1 MSITRS
7 DSSIFLDPS
16 LGLVEEPWPEG
27 NDLEIVGS
35 SAEMRRLRLQ
45 VRRIGPHF
53 RTVLVHGET
62 GTGKEQVARALH
74 GMSHAADGPFVVCHG
89 AALEEA
95 VAGRRLQE
103 DDWGGDASDAI
114 SCLTRMARRGTLFL
128 DGIHEMPMQTQLRL
142 LRLLR
147 RQDSTQNQPETRRHD
162 LRSGLRMIAATS
174 ENLKILGSAGRF
186 QQELYQRFAMVEIT
200 LPPLRARRDD
210 IPDLTKYFMSQLAPL
225 YKRKVPAVS
234 DQAMERMQRYDWP
247 GNVRELKGIV
257 RSSLSRVE
265 GDVLESHH
273 LPALAEESTPKSVTE
288 GTAEN
293 ARLQDVIEQH
303 VLRVLKD
310 CGGNKVR
317 AAEMLGISRSTLYRM
332 LDASASAVL
341 Q

>member
-7 DSSIFLDPS
+7 DSPTFIEPS
-16 LGLVEEPWPEG
+16 RGLVEEPRPKG
-27 NDLEIVGS
+27 NGFEIVGY
-35 SAEMRRLRLQ
+35 SAEIKRLRLQ
-45 VRRIGPHF
+45 VQRIGPHF
-53 RTVLVHGET
+53 RTVLISGEA

-74 GMSHAADGPFVVCHG
+74 GMSHVADGPFVVCHG

-95 VAGRRLQE
+95 VAEHLKE
-103 DDWGGDASDAI
+103 NADALG
-114 SCLTRMARRGTLFL
+114 CLTKMAHRGTLFL
-128 DGIHEMPMQTQLRL
+128 HGIHEMPLQTQLRL

-147 RQDSTQNQPETRRHD
+147 RHDSTQNHLEACRLD
-162 LRSGLRMIAATS
+162 LRMIAATS
-174 ENLKILGSAGRF
+174 ENLKILASAGRF

-210 IPDLTKYFMSQLAPL
+210 IPDLAKYFMSQLAPL
-225 YKRKVPAVS
+225 FRRKVPTIS
-234 DQAMERMQRYDWP
+234 DEAMERMLNYSWP

-265 GDVLESHH
+265 GDVLETHH
-273 LPALAEESTPKSVTE
+273 LPALAEENAPSS
-288 GTAEN
+288 TAEGMAES
-293 ARLQDVIEQH
+293 ARLQDVVEQH

-317 AAEMLGISRSTLYRM
+317 AAEVLGISRSTLYRM
-332 LDASASAVL
+332 LDASASTVL

>member
-7 DSSIFLDPS
+7 DSSIFIDPS
-16 LGLVEEPWPEG
+16 HGLVEEPWPEG
-27 NDLEIVGS
+27 NGLEIVGS
-35 SAEMRRLRLQ
+35 SAEIRRLRLQ

-95 VAGRRLQE
+95 VAGRLQE
-103 DDWGGDASDAI
+103 NDCGVDHSDAI
-114 SCLTRMARRGTLFL
+114 GCLTRMAHRGTLFL
-128 DGIHEMPMQTQLRL
+128 DGIHEMPLQTQLRL

-147 RQDSTQNQPETRRHD
+147 RFDSTQKQRETCRHD
-162 LRSGLRMIAATS
+162 LRSDLRMIAATS
-174 ENLKILGSAGRF
+174 ENLKILASAGRF

-225 YKRKVPAVS
+225 YKRKMPAVS
-234 DQAMERMQRYDWP
+234 AQAMERMQRYNWP

-257 RSSLSRVE
+257 QSSLSRVE
-265 GDVLESHH
+265 GDVLDSHH
-273 LPALAEESTPKSVTE
+273 LPALAEETTFIREGMTE
-288 GTAEN
+288 SL
-293 ARLQDVIEQH
+293 RLQDVVEHH
-303 VLRVLKD
+303 VLRVLKG

>member
-1 MSITRS
+1 
-7 DSSIFLDPS
+7 
-16 LGLVEEPWPEG
+16 
-27 NDLEIVGS
+27 
-35 SAEMRRLRLQ
+35 
-45 VRRIGPHF
+45 
-53 RTVLVHGET
+53 VLISGEA

-74 GMSHAADGPFVVCHG
+74 GMSHVADGPFVVCHG

-95 VAGRRLQE
+95 VAEHLKENDRSAVSP
-103 DDWGGDASDAI
+103 DALG
-114 SCLTRMARRGTLFL
+114 CLTKMAHRGTLFL
-128 DGIHEMPMQTQLRL
+128 HGIHEMPLQTQLRL

-147 RQDSTQNQPETRRHD
+147 RHDSTQSHLETCKLD
-162 LRSGLRMIAATS
+162 LRMIAATS
-174 ENLKILGSAGRF
+174 ENLKILASAGRF

-225 YKRKVPAVS
+225 YCSKVPRIS
-234 DQAMERMQRYDWP
+234 DEAMERMLNYSWP

-265 GDVLESHH
+265 GEVLESHH
-273 LPALAEESTPKSVTE
+273 LPALAEEDVPSS
-288 GTAEN
+288 TAEGIAES
-293 ARLQDVIEQH
+293 ARLQDVVEQH

-317 AAEMLGISRSTLYRM
+317 AAEVLGISRSTLYRM

>member
-7 DSSIFLDPS
+7 DSPTFIEPS
-16 LGLVEEPWPEG
+16 RGLVEEPWPEG
-27 NDLEIVGS
+27 NGFEIVGY

-45 VRRIGPHF
+45 VQRIGPHF
-53 RTVLVHGET
+53 RTVLISGET

-74 GMSHAADGPFVVCHG
+74 GMSHVADGPFVVCHG

-95 VAGRRLQE
+95 VAEHLKE
-103 DDWGGDASDAI
+103 NADALG
-114 SCLTRMARRGTLFL
+114 CLTKMAHRGTLFL
-128 DGIHEMPMQTQLRL
+128 HGIHEMPLQTQLRL

-147 RQDSTQNQPETRRHD
+147 RHDSTQNHMPNQMETCKLD
-162 LRSGLRMIAATS
+162 LRMIAATS
-174 ENLKILGSAGRF
+174 ENLKILASAGRF

-210 IPDLTKYFMSQLAPL
+210 IPDLAKYFMSQLAPL
-225 YKRKVPAVS
+225 YRRKVPTIS
-234 DQAMERMQRYDWP
+234 EDAMERMLSYSWP
-247 GNVRELKGIV
+247 GNVRELKGAV
-257 RSSLSRVE
+257 RSSLSRLE

-273 LPALAEESTPKSVTE
+273 LPALVEDVPSPTEDGIAES
-288 GTAEN
+288 
-293 ARLQDVIEQH
+293 ARLQDVVEQH

-317 AAEMLGISRSTLYRM
+317 AAEVLGISRSTLYRM

>member
-7 DSSIFLDPS
+7 DSPTFHEPS
-16 LGLVEEPWPEG
+16 RGLVEEPWPEG
-27 NDLEIVGS
+27 NDFEIVGCS
-35 SAEMRRLRLQ
+35 TEINRLRLQ

-53 RTVLVHGET
+53 RTVLISGEA

-74 GMSHAADGPFVVCHG
+74 GMSHVADGPFVVCHG

-95 VAGRRLQE
+95 VAQHLKENDRSAVSP
-103 DDWGGDASDAI
+103 DALG
-114 SCLTRMARRGTLFL
+114 CLTKMAHRGTLFL
-128 DGIHEMPMQTQLRL
+128 HGIHEMPLQTQLRL

-147 RQDSTQNQPETRRHD
+147 RHDSTQNYLETCKLD
-162 LRSGLRMIAATS
+162 LRMIAATS
-174 ENLKILGSAGRF
+174 ENLKILASAGRF

-225 YKRKVPAVS
+225 YRRKVPTIS
-234 DQAMERMQRYDWP
+234 DKAMERMLKYSWP

-257 RSSLSRVE
+257 RSSLSRLE

-273 LPALAEESTPKSVTE
+273 LPALAEENAPSS
-288 GTAEN
+288 TAEGIAES
-293 ARLQDVIEQH
+293 ARLQDVVEQH

-317 AAEMLGISRSTLYRM
+317 AAEVLGISRSTLYRM
-332 LDASASAVL
+332 LDASALAVL

>member
-7 DSSIFLDPS
+7 TTILDPS
-16 LGLVEEPWPEG
+16 PEPVEEPWPEG
-27 NDLEIVGS
+27 SGLEIVGS

-53 RTVLVHGET
+53 RTVLVHGEA

-95 VAGRRLQE
+95 IAGHLKE
-103 DDWGGDASDAI
+103 NDWSAHPADAI
-114 SCLTRMARRGTLFL
+114 GCLTRMAQRGTLFL
-128 DGIHEMPMQTQLRL
+128 DGIHEMPLQTQLRL

-147 RQDSTQNQPETRRHD
+147 RHDVTQSHLEARRHD
-162 LRSGLRMIAATS
+162 LRMIAATS
-174 ENLKILGSAGRF
+174 ENLKILASAGRF
-186 QQELYQRFAMVEIT
+186 QPELYQRFAMVEIT
-200 LPPLRARRDD
+200 LPPLRDRRED
-210 IPDLTKYFMSQLAPL
+210 IPDLTKFFMSQLAPL
-225 YKRKVPAVS
+225 YERKVPAVS
-234 DQAMERMQRYDWP
+234 DEAMERMLSYNWP
-247 GNVRELKGIV
+247 GNVSELKGVV
-257 RSSLSRVE
+257 RSSLSQVE
-265 GDVLESHH
+265 GDRLESHH
-273 LPALAEESTPKSVTE
+273 LPMLAEESTPASIPD
-288 GTAEN
+288 GTATS

-303 VLRVLKD
+303 VLRVLKG

-332 LDASASAVL
+332 LDASASTIL

>member
-7 DSSIFLDPS
+7 DSPTFIEPS
-16 LGLVEEPWPEG
+16 RGLVEEPWPEG
-27 NDLEIVGS
+27 NGFEIVGY
-35 SAEMRRLRLQ
+35 SAEIKRLRLQ

-53 RTVLVHGET
+53 RTVLISGEA

-74 GMSHAADGPFVVCHG
+74 GMSHVADGPFVVCHG

-95 VAGRRLQE
+95 ITEQLTENA
-103 DDWGGDASDAI
+103 DALG
-114 SCLTRMARRGTLFL
+114 CLTKMAHRGTLFL
-128 DGIHEMPMQTQLRL
+128 HGIHEMPLQTQLRL

-147 RQDSTQNQPETRRHD
+147 RHDSTQHHPETCKLD
-162 LRSGLRMIAATS
+162 LRMIAATS
-174 ENLKILGSAGRF
+174 ENLKILASAGRF

-210 IPDLTKYFMSQLAPL
+210 IPDLAKYFMSQLAPL
-225 YKRKVPAVS
+225 YRRNVPAIS
-234 DQAMERMQRYDWP
+234 DEAMDRMLNYSWP

-265 GDVLESHH
+265 GEVLESHH
-273 LPALAEESTPKSVTE
+273 LPALAEENVPSS
-288 GTAEN
+288 TAEGIAES
-293 ARLQDVIEQH
+293 ARLQDVVEHH

-317 AAEMLGISRSTLYRM
+317 AAEVLGISRSTLYRM
-332 LDASASAVL
+332 LDASASAIL

>member
-7 DSSIFLDPS
+7 DSSIFIDS
-16 LGLVEEPWPEG
+16 SHGLVEEPWPEG
-27 NDLEIVGS
+27 NGPEIVGS
-35 SAEMRRLRLQ
+35 SEEIRRLRLQ

-74 GMSHAADGPFVVCHG
+74 GMSHAAGGPFVVCHG

-95 VAGRRLQE
+95 VAGRLQQNE
-103 DDWGGDASDAI
+103 GAADSSDAI
-114 SCLTRMARRGTLFL
+114 NCLIRMAQRGTLFL
-128 DGIHEMPMQTQLRL
+128 DGIHEMPLQTQLRL

-147 RQDSTQNQPETRRHD
+147 RHDSTQNHPEIRRHD
-162 LRSGLRMIAATS
+162 PRSGLRMIAATS
-174 ENLKILGSAGRF
+174 ENLKILASAGRC

-210 IPDLTKYFMSQLAPL
+210 IPYLTTYFMSQLAPL
-225 YKRKVPAVS
+225 YKREVPAVS
-234 DQAMERMQRYDWP
+234 EEAMERMQRYNWP
-247 GNVRELKGIV
+247 GNVRELKGVV

-273 LPALAEESTPKSVTE
+273 LPALAEERNPKSVTE
-288 GTAEN
+288 GPAES
-293 ARLQDVIEQH
+293 ARLQDVVEHH

>member
-1 MSITRS
+1 MSITRP
-7 DSSIFLDPS
+7 DSPTFTEPS
-16 LGLVEEPWPEG
+16 RGLVKETWPEG
-27 NDLEIVGS
+27 SGFEIVGY
-35 SAEMRRLRLQ
+35 SAEIKRLRLQ

-53 RTVLVHGET
+53 RTVLISGEA

-74 GMSHAADGPFVVCHG
+74 GMSQMSDGPFVMCHG

-95 VAGRRLQE
+95 VAEHLKE
-103 DDWGGDASDAI
+103 NADALG
-114 SCLTRMARRGTLFL
+114 CLTKMAHRGTLFL
-128 DGIHEMPMQTQLRL
+128 HGIHEMPLQTQLRL

-147 RQDSTQNQPETRRHD
+147 RHDSTQNHMQNQMEPCKLD
-162 LRSGLRMIAATS
+162 LRMIAATS
-174 ENLKILGSAGRF
+174 ENLKILTSAGRF

-210 IPDLTKYFMSQLAPL
+210 IPELTKYFLSQLAPL
-225 YKRKVPAVS
+225 YCRKVPAIS
-234 DQAMERMQRYDWP
+234 NEAMERMLNYSWP
-247 GNVRELKGIV
+247 GNVRELKAAV

-265 GDVLESHH
+265 GEVLESHH
-273 LPALAEESTPKSVTE
+273 LPALVEDVPSSTEDGITES
-288 GTAEN
+288 
-293 ARLQDVIEQH
+293 ARLQDVVEQH

-317 AAEMLGISRSTLYRM
+317 AAEVLGISRSTLYRM

>member
-7 DSSIFLDPS
+7 DSSTFIDPS
-16 LGLVEEPWPEG
+16 HGLVEEPWPEG
-27 NDLEIVGS
+27 NGLEIVGC

-53 RTVLVHGET
+53 RTVLVHGEA

-95 VAGRRLQE
+95 VAGRLKE
-103 DDWGGDASDAI
+103 NDWGAGPADAI
-114 SCLTRMARRGTLFL
+114 VCLTRMAQRGTLFL
-128 DGIHEMPMQTQLRL
+128 DGIHEMPLQTQLRL
-142 LRLLR
+142 VRLLR
-147 RQDSTQNQPETRRHD
+147 RHDSTQNHLETRRLD
-162 LRSGLRMIAATS
+162 LRMIAATS
-174 ENLKILGSAGRF
+174 ENLKILASTGRF

-210 IPDLTKYFMSQLAPL
+210 IPDLTKYFMSHLAPL
-225 YKRKVPAVS
+225 YRTKVPAVS
-234 DQAMERMQRYDWP
+234 DQAMEQMQRYSWP
-247 GNVRELKGIV
+247 GNVRELKGVV

-273 LPALAEESTPKSVTE
+273 LPALAEESTPAPVTD
-288 GTAEN
+288 GTAECT
-293 ARLQDVIEQH
+293 RLQDVIEQH
-303 VLRVLKD
+303 VLRVLKG